1 LWLAFGGMRG
11 IAPRASIC
19 AELHQRLSF
28 CPSERSRNREC
39 PSSAGLPCSPRL
51 DLPHERYRVQAH
63 IAALTALKSELE
75 SMLSDNAHALID
87 TLAGQPGER
96 SGNAR
101 EQSPGVQTNYFPM
114 LQVVALLV
122 LDVIAG
128 IVTTLWIRVWWAVG
142 GTSGVE

>member
-1 LWLAFGGMRG
+1 MLFRSCLAVR
-11 IAPRASIC
+11 
-19 AELHQRLSF
+19 
-28 CPSERSRNREC
+28 
-39 PSSAGLPCSPRL
+39 
-51 DLPHERYRVQAH
+51 DLTSHERYRVQAH

-101 EQSPGVQTNYFPM
+101 KQSPGVQPNYFPM